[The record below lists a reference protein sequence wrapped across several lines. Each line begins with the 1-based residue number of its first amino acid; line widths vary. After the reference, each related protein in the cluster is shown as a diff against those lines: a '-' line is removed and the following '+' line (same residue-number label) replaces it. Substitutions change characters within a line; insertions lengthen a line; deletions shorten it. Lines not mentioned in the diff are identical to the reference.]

1 MDNKTPLLERLNGP
15 DDLRGLTNAELER
28 LATETR
34 ERIIEVCSRNGGHL
48 APSLGTVEL
57 TLALLSTFDLS
68 RDKLVWDVGHQ
79 SYAYKILTGRNRAFD
94 TLRQKDGLAG
104 FPRMSESPYDFF
116 GVGHSST
123 SISAALGMATARDL
137 KGLDNHVIAVIGD
150 GALTGGEAFEGLN
163 LAGHLGKRL
172 IVVLNDNEMSI
183 SKNVGSVA
191 QYLTQLR
198 RSLEDGGLAE
208 DEINDAMG
216 FYEEIFLDA
225 GAAHE
230 AETAA
235 NLGSPEELAN
245 KILQD
250 SGIHPQGDSV
260 FQMEAAADPSQAR
273 DTDNNVP
280 QNGNSLS
287 KLLVIIITSPI
298 WFSLMCAFAAIALAI
313 LCALLSIIIAVFATG
328 FSLTIGGIVTL
339 FTVYPAGIAL
349 IGAGLIC
356 IGLGGMIVM
365 PVIRCIWRG
374 CVSLFNKFTNFVHRF
389 VSSKAVA

>member
-1 MDNKTPLLERLNGP
+1 MNRLE
-15 DDLRGLTNAELER
+15 
-28 LATETR
+28 
-34 ERIIEVCSRNGGHL
+34 
-48 APSLGTVEL
+48 
-57 TLALLSTFDLS
+57 
-68 RDKLVWDVGHQ
+68 
-79 SYAYKILTGRNRAFD
+79 
-94 TLRQKDGLAG
+94 
-104 FPRMSESPYDFF
+104 
-116 GVGHSST
+116 
-123 SISAALGMATARDL
+123 
-137 KGLDNHVIAVIGD
+137 
-150 GALTGGEAFEGLN
+150 
-163 LAGHLGKRL
+163 
-172 IVVLNDNEMSI
+172 
-183 SKNVGSVA
+183 
-191 QYLTQLR
+191 YLTQLR

-273 DTDNNVP
+273 DTDN
-280 QNGNSLS
+280 
-287 KLLVIIITSPI
+287 
-298 WFSLMCAFAAIALAI
+298 SLMCAFAALALAI

>member
-1 MDNKTPLLERLNGP
+1 MNRLE
-15 DDLRGLTNAELER
+15 
-28 LATETR
+28 
-34 ERIIEVCSRNGGHL
+34 
-48 APSLGTVEL
+48 
-57 TLALLSTFDLS
+57 
-68 RDKLVWDVGHQ
+68 
-79 SYAYKILTGRNRAFD
+79 
-94 TLRQKDGLAG
+94 
-104 FPRMSESPYDFF
+104 
-116 GVGHSST
+116 
-123 SISAALGMATARDL
+123 
-137 KGLDNHVIAVIGD
+137 
-150 GALTGGEAFEGLN
+150 
-163 LAGHLGKRL
+163 
-172 IVVLNDNEMSI
+172 
-183 SKNVGSVA
+183 
-191 QYLTQLR
+191 YLTQLR

-235 NLGSPEELAN
+235 NLGS
-245 KILQD
+245 
-250 SGIHPQGDSV
+250 
-260 FQMEAAADPSQAR
+260 AADPSQAR

-280 QNGNSLS
+280 HNGNSLS

-365 PVIRCIWRG
+365 PIIRYIWRG